1 MKSII
6 RELFKATAAAT
17 DTLSAEFNPQRLVDE
32 IGALQVLVNQ
42 DPDPG
47 GGGGSLGKVAIEG
60 KIHKDAT
67 FTEITNIPLDDFDGG
82 SGSGL
87 TKVVTDVEVLPYMR
101 AAMREDGG
109 GFSVTGGT
117 TISTWFM
124 E

>member
-87 TKVVTDVEVLPYMR
+87 TDVEVLPYMR